1 METILFVAVIVAL
14 AGGAIWY
21 YNRTNDPDVN
31 KDGQVDIKDAQAAL
45 DNTAQGILKDTRD
58 LRDAVLAQ
66 ASESAARAQA
76 LIDSKTSKPRARKSP
91 STAGK
96 ATDKKASDK
105 KASDKKSSD
114 KKPAVRAKA
123 TKSRAPRSSK

>member
-21 YNRTNDPDVN
+21 YNRTNGPDVN
-31 KDGQVDIKDAQAAL
+31 KDGQVDIKDARAAL

-76 LIDSKTSKPRARKSP
+76 LIDSKASKPRARKSP

-105 KASDKKSSD
+105 KAAD